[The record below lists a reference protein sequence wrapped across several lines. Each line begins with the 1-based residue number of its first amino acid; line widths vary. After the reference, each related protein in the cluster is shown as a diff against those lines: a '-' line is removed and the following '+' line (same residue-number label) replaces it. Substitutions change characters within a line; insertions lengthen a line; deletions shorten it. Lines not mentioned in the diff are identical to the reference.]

1 MLATILYVI
10 FIIVS
15 LVSLIGWYLL
25 IKKIRHDKPEMVSE
39 KLFLIAIIS
48 LFILLFTI
56 WRISGSTEGLQWKGW
71 NSGASFFSTENQE
84 EIDEF
89 TRKIYQP
96 LFYTLGTVDEEVSDM
111 YILLDDIDGLIDEYP
126 RHSSML
132 IKAKEIWKEGVY
144 ELRKEQKEIKKAIR
158 RAWIAHDTMHQNT
171 VDTKFS
177 REAVKLDKR
186 MNSDLQKFRKLIIF
200 VHSVI
205 RKDLVY
211 SQQQLGKRK
220 KETNWS
226 SRNAPQYSTPLAG
239 KLLAYAKTLNPIIPE
254 SIEKLLHEIA
264 ITEQRQEKNKQHLEE
279 NKDLTAPLI
288 KVIDYWKAAER
299 QDRYYYDQLLYAL
312 ESALLGRKLG
322 LKKND
327 YGIVSMNKTLKKQI
341 PNILKKAQKNRISID
356 HSY

>member
-1 MLATILYVI
+1 MFATILYGI

-15 LVSLIGWYLL
+15 VLSLIGWYLM
-25 IKKIRHDKPEMVSE
+25 IKKIRHAKSEMASE

-48 LFILLFTI
+48 LLILLFTI
-56 WRISGSTEGLQWKGW
+56 WRVSASTEGLQWKGW
-71 NSGASFFSTENQE
+71 NSGDSFFSTENQE

-89 TRKIYQP
+89 TRKVYQP
-96 LFYTLGTVDEEVSDM
+96 LIYTLGTVDEEVKDM
-111 YILLDDIDGLIDEYP
+111 DTLLDDINNLIDEHP

-144 ELRKEQKEIKKAIR
+144 ELRKEQKEIKKSIR
-158 RAWIAHDTMHQNT
+158 RAWIAHDTKNQNT
-171 VDTKFS
+171 VDTQFS
-177 REAVKLDKR
+177 RKAVKLDQR
-186 MNSDLQKFRKLIIF
+186 MNTALQKFRKLIIF

-205 RKDLVY
+205 RKDLVS
-211 SQQQLGKRK
+211 SQQRLGKRK
-220 KETNWS
+220 KKTDWN
-226 SRNAPQYSTPLAG
+226 SRNSAQYSTSLAG
-239 KLLAYAKTLNPIIPE
+239 KLLAYSKTLNPVIHQG
-254 SIEKLLHEIA
+254 IEMLINEIA

-288 KVIDYWKAAER
+288 KVIDYWKAAEI

-322 LKKND
+322 LKEKD
-327 YGIVSMNKTLKKQI
+327 YGIVSMHKTLKKQV
-341 PNILKKAQKNRISID
+341 PKILKRVQKNRITID

>member
-1 MLATILYVI
+1 MLATILYGI
-10 FIIVS
+10 FIILSVI
-15 LVSLIGWYLL
+15 SLIGWYLI
-25 IKKIRHDKPEMVSE
+25 IKKIRHNKPEMASE

-56 WRISGSTEGLQWKGW
+56 WRVSASTENLQWKGW
-71 NSGASFFSTENQE
+71 SSGSALFSTENQE
-84 EIDEF
+84 EVDEF
-89 TRKIYQP
+89 TRKVYQP
-96 LFYTLGTVDEEVSDM
+96 LFYTLGTVDEEVRDM
-111 YILLDDIDGLIDEYP
+111 YILLDDIDDLIEEHP

-144 ELRKEQKEIKKAIR
+144 GLRKEQKTIKKTIR
-158 RAWIAHDTMHQNT
+158 RAWIAHDTMNQNT

-205 RKDLVY
+205 RKDLVN
-211 SQQQLGKRK
+211 SQQRLGKK
-220 KETNWS
+220 KSKTDWN
-226 SRNAPQYSTPLAG
+226 SRNYPQYSTSLAG
-239 KLLAYAKTLNPIIPE
+239 KLLAYSKTLNPVILQG
-254 SIEKLLHEIA
+254 IEMLINEIA

-279 NKDLTAPLI
+279 NKDLMAPLI

-299 QDRYYYDQLLYAL
+299 QNRYYYEQLLYAL

-327 YGIVSMNKTLKKQI
+327 YGIISMNKTLKKQI
-341 PNILKKAQKNRISID
+341 PKILKKAQKNRISID